1 MKDRGKLT
9 LSEADADAD
18 RGEEQA
24 KGGDGDEEGG
34 PDPEPGEGVADLI
47 SDGATSV
54 AQVAVAVVRRV
65 GVALGEG
72 LGGVS
77 ARASKTQ
84 FNSFPFQ

>member
-24 KGGDGDEEGG
+24 EGWDGNEEGW
-34 PDPEPGEGVADLI
+34 PDPEPGEGVADLVA
-47 SDGATSV
+47 DGAPSV

-65 GVALGEG
+65 RVALG
-72 LGGVS
+72 
-77 ARASKTQ
+77 
-84 FNSFPFQ
+84 

>member
-24 KGGDGDEEGG
+24 EGGDGNEEDG
-34 PDPEPGEGVADLI
+34 PDPEPGEGVADLVA
-47 SDGATSV
+47 DGAPSV

-65 GVALGEG
+65 RVALG
-72 LGGVS
+72 
-77 ARASKTQ
+77 
-84 FNSFPFQ
+84 